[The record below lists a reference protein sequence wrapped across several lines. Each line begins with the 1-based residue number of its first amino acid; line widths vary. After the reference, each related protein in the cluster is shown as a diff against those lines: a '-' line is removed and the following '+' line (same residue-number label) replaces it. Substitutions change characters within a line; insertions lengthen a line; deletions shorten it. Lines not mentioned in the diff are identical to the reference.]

1 MYVVVRYRSPKAE
14 EFKEVMQLVFDQHS
28 APDDGGLVTGGDGKL
43 LCLHN
48 YKLSMKFIRGL
59 VKTPCRKIIEEVR
72 FLFQDLYRHRDAE
85 GDLSDAGSS
94 TEEDESREQD
104 QRGID
109 AREKLRISDAFLAII
124 EKHLGSEWD
133 ATNHGSRVSADPQP
147 DHSASRNRR
156 KRKAEEN

>member
-1 MYVVVRYRSPKAE
+1 
-14 EFKEVMQLVFDQHS
+14 
-28 APDDGGLVTGGDGKL
+28 
-43 LCLHN
+43 
-48 YKLSMKFIRGL
+48 
-59 VKTPCRKIIEEVR
+59 VKTPCRKIIEEMR
-72 FLFQDLYRHRDAE
+72 SLFQDLYRYRDAE

-94 TEEDESREQD
+94 TEEDEGREQD

-109 AREKLRISDAFLAII
+109 AREKLQTSDAFLAII

-133 ATNHGSRVSADPQP
+133 ATNDGSRVSADPQL